1 MNVSYSMVRRV
12 HSDVSSTAL
21 RQHGRYQDRLTLE
34 AQHPLAGKVLSGAA
48 NNVSQ
53 LEKLLNLSI
62 IIYLIRNMLK
72 KERIKPANEQKQ
84 PFYFK
89 AHGTHPWIQ
98 AVSIPEPLIEP

>member
-53 LEKLLNLSI
+53 LEKL
-62 IIYLIRNMLK
+62 
-72 KERIKPANEQKQ
+72 
-84 PFYFK
+84 
-89 AHGTHPWIQ
+89 
-98 AVSIPEPLIEP
+98 

>member
-48 NNVSQ
+48 NNASE
-53 LEKLLNLSI
+53 LKILLKHNAI
-62 IIYLIRNMLK
+62 N
-72 KERIKPANEQKQ
+72 
-84 PFYFK
+84 
-89 AHGTHPWIQ
+89 
-98 AVSIPEPLIEP
+98 